1 MVQNS
6 DLQLVFSS
14 VLFWFP
20 QWSLGC
26 ILSLIILSIT
36 RQYSERAPQ
45 ASPAQ
50 RHGEHDL
57 TNQQGQSEHQVC
69 HRGRTDGGVVERRAK
84 RETGNAKFIQ
94 KKCSEK
100 LIKLENPF
108 PSPVMR
114 LIDCSN
120 DVWCFTGLLWSTKVL
135 LQNWRF
141 YLIN

>member
-6 DLQLVFSS
+6 DLQLVFNS

-20 QWSLGC
+20 QWSLGYK
-26 ILSLIILSIT
+26 LSLIILSIT

-120 DVWCFTGLLWSTKVL
+120 DV
-135 LQNWRF
+135 
-141 YLIN
+141 